1 MGISSDIKE
10 IMKEKGI
17 TQKELARARGVSV
30 QTVRNTFSR
39 DKMTVETLEKYC
51 KAIGVKIAFVDIQE
65 KGGIDQ

>member
-1 MGISSDIKE
+1 MSVAAKIKA

-51 KAIGVKIAFVDIQE
+51 NVIGVEIAFISIQE
-65 KGGIDQ
+65 KGGC